1 MLSKLMKKIK
11 DKKYYLILVVV
22 FFALLIFINQPFD
35 TEKCKYEVKNSEELI
50 GQTDFI
56 VAQSKVSQN
65 FKAERDDL
73 VKIGIKTVTQD
84 REINSNAHI
93 EIKEIKTGEV
103 IYDKDISLIEAK
115 NDSYFEI
122 ELDRQKSSKNKEYEI
137 TITSLDAVTENA
149 TMFALA
155 RNSEDS
161 GEIYKYNNEE
171 VKDNKLMIFTEYYS
185 IKVEV
190 FNIFLWALIFILS
203 IIFLLFGLDGANEK
217 TFLKLSLGITIFY
230 VFATPFP
237 HYLDEG
243 AHFFRALLISGGN
256 IYHTI
261 NEEGEIGGY
270 VSENYPAYV
279 FEGITAKK
287 VANNTLPSGDLF
299 SENEMFVSFKYFS
312 STVPLCHLIP
322 AIGLF
327 IGNMLNLNSC
337 LTIYLARLCPYI
349 FYVVCAYF
357 AIKNMKHYKSMMFI
371 VATLPIAFYVAGSIS
386 LDPMI
391 NGSALLFTSICLK
404 YYFEAEEDTYIS
416 KKDIIL
422 LIFTA
427 IFIIT
432 IKYLTYT
439 PLLLLFFIIP
449 KKKFKTTKSYVVMI
463 VASIIIGIV
472 FVLWQFYM
480 LNAFPYEEDRKDN
493 VDQGEQIEFMLGHPI
508 FVGKILV
515 KQCID
520 LLQVHKWIFAPE
532 LPEGGL
538 ITEISGPI
546 IIFSAILEQNKLKK
560 GKRRKILSIVLITI
574 FILALLLANI
584 ALYLSYTPVGE
595 DVIFGY
601 NVRYNIPIFMLLLI
615 PLANCFNIKNEMK
628 NYDKNIAFF
637 MLLLNVDEILAL
649 LIQVFNQS

>member
-1 MLSKLMKKIK
+1 MLSKLIEKIK

-35 TEKCKYEVKNSEELI
+35 TEKCRYEVKNSEELV

-56 VAQSKVSQN
+56 MAQSKVSQN

-93 EIKEIKTGEV
+93 EIKEIESGEI
-103 IYDKDISLIEAK
+103 IYNKDISLITAK

-122 ELDRQKSSKNKEYEI
+122 ELDKQKASKNKEYEI
-137 TITSLDAVTENA
+137 TITSLDAVKENA

-155 RNSEDS
+155 KNTEDS
-161 GEIYKYNNEE
+161 GERYKYNNEE
-171 VKDNKLMIFTEYYS
+171 VKENKLMIFTEYYS
-185 IKVEV
+185 TKVEV
-190 FNIFLWALIFILS
+190 FNIFLWSLLFILS
-203 IIFLLFGLDGANEK
+203 IVFVLFGLDGANEK
-217 TFLKLSLGITIFY
+217 TFLKLALGITVLY

-243 AHFFRALLISGGN
+243 AHFFRALLVSQGDV
-256 IYHTI
+256 YHTI
-261 NEEGEIGGY
+261 DERGEIGGD
-270 VSENYPAYV
+270 VSENYPGYV
-279 FEGITAKK
+279 FQGMTAKK

-299 SENEMFVSFKYFS
+299 GENKIFVSFKYFS
-312 STVPLCHLIP
+312 STVPLGHSIS
-322 AIGLF
+322 AIGLT
-327 IGNMLNLNSC
+327 IGHILKLNSC

-349 FYVVCAYF
+349 FYVLCSYF

-404 YYFEAEEDTYIS
+404 YYFEADEDTYIS
-416 KKDIIL
+416 KKDIFL

-449 KKKFKTTKSYVVMI
+449 KKKFKTTKGYVAMI
-463 VASIIIGIV
+463 VASIIIGILC
-472 FVLWQFYM
+472 VLWQFYM
-480 LNAFPYEEDRKDN
+480 LNAFPYEEDRN
-493 VDQGEQIEFMLGHPI
+493 GHVNQGEQIEFMLGHPI
-508 FVGKILV
+508 FAGKLLV

-520 LLQVHKWIFAPE
+520 LVKVHKWVFRPE
-532 LPEGGL
+532 PAGL
-538 ITEISGPI
+538 ITDIPGLI
-546 IIFSAILEQNKLKK
+546 IVLGAILEQNKFEK

-574 FILALLLANI
+574 FILALILANI
-584 ALYLSYTPVGE
+584 ALYLSYSPVGA
-595 DVIFGY
+595 DMISGY
-601 NVRYNIPIFMLLLI
+601 HVRYNIPIFMLLLI
-615 PLANCFNIKNEMK
+615 PFANCFNIKNENK

-637 MLLLNVDEILAL
+637 MLLVNLDEILAL
-649 LIQVFNQS
+649 LMQVFNQS